1 MVHAKE
7 TPKMELV
14 TPMKNAKPKEAQIR
28 DLVRPDTEFV
38 AHVINYDFFNE
49 KIPNLIFVKH
59 FSYCQMWSSNK
70 RKLHLF

>member
-7 TPKMELV
+7 TPKTELV

-38 AHVINYDFFNE
+38 AHVIN
-49 KIPNLIFVKH
+49 
-59 FSYCQMWSSNK
+59 SSF
-70 RKLHLF
+70 LT